1 MNSSRL
7 KNRIVFIQKT
17 DANKVAK
24 DGFSNDRRGK
34 NYINIEEVSSEIFT
48 DIFDVESEFSDLN
61 KSNELFKN
69 IENNSDQNEVI
80 E

>member
-1 MNSSRL
+1 M
-7 KNRIVFIQKT
+7 
-17 DANKVAK
+17 
-24 DGFSNDRRGK
+24 
-34 NYINIEEVSSEIFT
+34 EETSSEIFT

-69 IENNSDQNEVI
+69 IEDNSGKNEVI

>member
-1 MNSSRL
+1 MNLSRL
-7 KNRIVFIQKT
+7 KNRVVFVQKT
-17 DANKVAK
+17 VNNKVAK
-24 DGFSNDRRGK
+24 DGFVNDRRGK
-34 NYINIEEVSSEIFT
+34 NYINIEETSSEIFS

-69 IENNSDQNEVI
+69 IEENHSENEVT

>member
-1 MNSSRL
+1 MNSLRL
-7 KNRIVFIQKT
+7 KNRLVFIQKT
-17 DANKVAK
+17 DGNKVAK

-34 NYINIEEVSSEIFT
+34 NYINMEETSSEIFT

-69 IENNSDQNEVI
+69 IEDNSGKNEVI

>member
-1 MNSSRL
+1 MNSLRL

-17 DANKVAK
+17 GGNKVSK

-34 NYINIEEVSSEIFT
+34 NYINMEETSSEIFT

-69 IENNSDQNEVI
+69 IEDNSGKNEVI

>member
-7 KNRIVFIQKT
+7 KNRIVFVEKT
-17 DANKVAK
+17 DGNKISK
-24 DGFSNDRRGK
+24 NGFSNDRRGK
-34 NYINIEEVSSEIFT
+34 NYINIEETSSEIFT

>member
-1 MNSSRL
+1 MNSLRL

-17 DANKVAK
+17 DGNKVSK

-34 NYINIEEVSSEIFT
+34 NYINMEETSSEIFT

-69 IENNSDQNEVI
+69 IQDNSGKNEVI

>member
-17 DANKVAK
+17 DGNKVSK

-34 NYINIEEVSSEIFT
+34 NYINMEQTSSEIFT

-69 IENNSDQNEVI
+69 IEDNSGKNEVI

>member
-1 MNSSRL
+1 MNSLRL

-17 DANKVAK
+17 DGNKVSK

-34 NYINIEEVSSEIFT
+34 NYINMEETSSEIFT

-69 IENNSDQNEVI
+69 IEDNSGKNEVI

>member
-1 MNSSRL
+1 MNSLRL
-7 KNRIVFIQKT
+7 KKRIVFIQKT
-17 DANKVAK
+17 DGNKVSK

-34 NYINIEEVSSEIFT
+34 NYINMEETSSEIFT

-69 IENNSDQNEVI
+69 IEDNSGKNEVI